1 MNSSWEEVE
10 ANRRLE
16 SRTSW
21 YFMILCAPLALSP
34 DWGVCQRLY
43 RVEGD
48 CKLELLDELELAS
61 GEDAPMS
68 MDADGKTKRVVCGI
82 NSSLDSLETT
92 KNQNC
97 RKFVLDDGKC
107 VCV

>member
-1 MNSSWEEVE
+1 M
-10 ANRRLE
+10 E
-16 SRTSW
+16 SNDS
-21 YFMILCAPLALSP
+21 F
-34 DWGVCQRLY
+34 
-43 RVEGD
+43 
-48 CKLELLDELELAS
+48 ELVNEFELEK

-68 MDADGKTKRVVCGI
+68 MAADGKTKRVVCGI